1 MPDIKIVDSSVVEA
15 VVEVPV
21 IYSSIEVGEIEADLN
36 LKSEKIVTLYQ
47 ACVKVSF
54 LLKQNDKPDITVIRS
69 ECIGLPS
76 ENKALSVDEA
86 SVQALVAKMLLAV
99 KAEYGI
105 V

>member
-1 MPDIKIVDSSVVEA
+1 MPDIKIIDSSVVE
-15 VVEVPV
+15 VETPV
-21 IYSSIEVGEIEADLN
+21 IYSSVVVNEIEADLN

-86 SVQALVAKMLLAV
+86 FVQELVAQMLVEV
-99 KAEYGI
+99 KAEYGLDN
-105 V
+105 

>member
-1 MPDIKIVDSSVVEA
+1 MEIKIIDSSVVEA
-15 VVEVPV
+15 VVEAPV

-76 ENKALSVDEA
+76 ENKTLSVDEA
-86 SVQALVAKMLLAV
+86 SVQALVSNMLLEV